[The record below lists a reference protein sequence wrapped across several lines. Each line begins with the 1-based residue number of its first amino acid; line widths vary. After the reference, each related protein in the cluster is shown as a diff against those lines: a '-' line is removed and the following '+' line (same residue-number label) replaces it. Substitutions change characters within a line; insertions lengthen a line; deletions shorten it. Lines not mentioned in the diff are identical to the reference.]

1 VRIIASAVVAFAVLV
16 AGHSVVA
23 AEPPTAIAAEAKFLP
38 DNCQLL
44 GVVRVEQLLKSP
56 AFQLLVKEAPLVAR
70 EEKAIA
76 ANLPLPLD
84 QIDRI
89 VLGGGVMGEE
99 EGLFVIRT
107 RATILPETVAWST
120 SRVDPPKKVKV
131 GKDDKYDLYQR
142 RHESYCVVGEN
153 LLVFGKESALRAVLA
168 RDAAPALSAHLATA
182 LKDAD
187 LMATVAF
194 ALDVESV
201 RNKRRSE
208 PAPFIP
214 GLQVAR
220 VEAATDSL
228 ALTVKFG
235 DQIEVSAV
243 ARATAADKSEKLTD
257 EAKAF
262 AAFHQ
267 TSLKRDR
274 GVPDE
279 VLDIFKFNVAVEGK
293 RVTAS
298 TKCTAAAVV
307 RLLKSLSQ

>member
-1 VRIIASAVVAFAVLV
+1 VRIIAFAVVAFAVLV
-16 AGHSVVA
+16 AGRSVTA
-23 AEPPTAIAAEAKFLP
+23 AEPPAAIAAEAKFLP

-56 AFQLLVKEAPLVAR
+56 AFQLLSKEAPLVAR
-70 EEKAIA
+70 EQKAIA

-89 VLGGGVMGEE
+89 VLGGGVAGED

-107 RATILPETVAWST
+107 RATILPETVSWSA
-120 SRVDPPKKVKV
+120 SRIDPPKKVKV
-131 GKDDKYDLYQR
+131 GKYDMYQR

-153 LLVFGKESALRAVLA
+153 LLVIGKESALRAVLA
-168 RDAAPALSAHLATA
+168 RDAAPGLSAHLAAA
-182 LKDAD
+182 LKDAAAD
-187 LMATVAF
+187 PMATVAL

-201 RNKRRSE
+201 RNKRRGE

-214 GLQVAR
+214 GLQLAR
-220 VEAATDSL
+220 AEAAADSL
-228 ALTVKFG
+228 ALTVKVG
-235 DQIEVSAV
+235 DRIEVSAV
-243 ARATAADKSEKLTD
+243 ARAAAADKSEEGLTV
-257 EAKAF
+257 EVKAF

-267 TSLKRDR
+267 TTLKRDR
-274 GVPDE
+274 GAPDE

-307 RLLKSLSQ
+307 RLLKALSQ